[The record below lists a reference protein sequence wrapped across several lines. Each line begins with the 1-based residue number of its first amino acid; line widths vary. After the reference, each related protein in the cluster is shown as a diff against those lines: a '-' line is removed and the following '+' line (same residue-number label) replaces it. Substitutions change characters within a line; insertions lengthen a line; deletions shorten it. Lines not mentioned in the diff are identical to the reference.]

1 MISSQPISVRYFE
14 VKFINSNICHI
25 FAPNLRR
32 KTNEREPL
40 ALFFIQMNQELVKQ
54 LIDEAVAENPSLFL
68 VDWKIS
74 PDNSIEILVDGD
86 EGLSIDEI
94 VRISRH
100 VEHNLDREENDFSL
114 NVSSAGVGNPLVLP
128 RQFKKNIGRT
138 LKVTKTDGSKEI
150 EGELVSADEES
161 IVLKWS
167 VRENKPVGKGKHTVE
182 KQESIAYTDIKKAIV
197 KITF

>member
-1 MISSQPISVRYFE
+1 MSY
-14 VKFINSNICHI
+14 ICTEFKEKNH
-25 FAPNLRR
+25 
-32 KTNEREPL
+32 EREPL
-40 ALFFIQMNQELVKQ
+40 ALFFIQMNQNLVKQ
-54 LIDEAVAENPSLFL
+54 LIDEAIAENPSLFL

-114 NVSSAGVGNPLVLP
+114 NVSSAGVGSPLVLP

-138 LKVTKTDGSKEI
+138 LKVIKTDGSKET

-182 KQESIAYTDIKKAIV
+182 KQENIAYTDIKKAIV